1 MGLGKFVFAEQRRR
15 KMAGFILFQDGHRN
29 RSIHPARVYLYG
41 EVKGPCDGENRVG
54 YLWRP
59 FFPENFSYERK
70 ESIRDRLRT
79 AHGAVPQ
86 LLGLELRLKIKECEL
101 TKVRP
106 ISNWEGNEGN
116 GRLYFSDSAL
126 TAT

>member
-1 MGLGKFVFAEQRRR
+1 
-15 KMAGFILFQDGHRN
+15 
-29 RSIHPARVYLYG
+29 
-41 EVKGPCDGENRVG
+41 
-54 YLWRP
+54 
-59 FFPENFSYERK
+59 
-70 ESIRDRLRT
+70 LRT